1 MLSAAQRKSLKARAH
16 PLEPVV
22 LIGNKGITDEVLKEV
37 EAALK
42 AHELIKVRA
51 PGLEREAREEA
62 MQTLCQ
68 LTGAESVQAIGK
80 VLVIYRKRDE

>member
-1 MLSAAQRKSLKARAH
+1 MLSAAERKSLKARAH

-22 LIGNKGITDEVLKEV
+22 LIGNKGITDEVVQEV

-51 PGLEREAREEA
+51 PGLERDARDEA
-62 MQTLCQ
+62 MQTLCE

>member
-22 LIGNKGITDEVLKEV
+22 LVGNKGITDEVLKEV

-51 PGLEREAREEA
+51 PGLERDARDEA
-62 MQTLCQ
+62 MQTLCE

>member
-51 PGLEREAREEA
+51 PGLERDAREEA
-62 MQTLCQ
+62 MQTLCE